1 MTNGLGGY
9 AAGTLA
15 GVITRRYHGMLI
27 AALPAPLGRL
37 VMVSQLGE
45 RLRLPG
51 GRVHWLSG
59 EERKGGALYVE
70 GANRLREFRLEAGL
84 PVWTFEIDGYV
95 LEKRLLLPRFQNT
108 VLVTY
113 TLLAGDGLVRLGLRP
128 LLNARPHEAPV
139 DHPLPEHAVRGRA
152 RQPARG
158 AVLARDPAAAAAAGR

>member
-1 MTNGLGGY
+1 MTTPPRNQFDRSGTDLLDPLGLRRRVTFDPDHLNDPARLLSREWLVTNGLGGY

-15 GVITRRYHGMLI
+15 GVITRRYHGLLI

-51 GRVHWLSG
+51 KRVHWLSG
-59 EERKGGALYVE
+59 EERKGGTLYVE

-108 VLVTY
+108 VVVTY
-113 TLLAGDGLVRLGLRP
+113 KLLQGA
-128 LLNARPHEAPV
+128 EPV
-139 DHPLPEHAVRGRA
+139 
-152 RQPARG
+152 
-158 AVLARDPAAAAAAGR
+158 